1 MSPCFCQLL
10 YITSWKESLTTVKH
24 PGSQLW
30 HFTLRN
36 WTYIPN
42 ISQTALG
49 VASEPGAQTQWL
61 FQAHTQHF
69 HCGTLCS
76 QRTPTCPS
84 LQLGSDWQPC
94 QQVRQLCTKLVQRNR
109 HMYSDVCA
117 VCVCVCVVAQSCPT
131 LCNPMDCSPPGSS
144 VHGILQESLVQWV
157 AIPFSKGS
165 SRPRDQT
172 QVSFIAG
179 RFFTIWTTRE
189 ASEGRASN
197 SPFKIFFRLCC
208 NQFSSVAQL
217 CPTLCDPTD
226 YSMPGFPVHRQLPE
240 LAQTHVH
247 RVSDATQT
255 SHPLSFSS
263 PPALLLFSSCLVIIA
278 SVAIIMLI
286 HFFCSCIR
294 PKAMSGVCLGFFP
307 TYSRFRG
314 WGGGILKKQC
324 WPTRRVA
331 ASLS

>member
-1 MSPCFCQLL
+1 MSKLIKLYTFKPVWFITCQLYTSIKLSKVKGNPCFL
-10 YITSWKESLTTVKH
+10 H
-24 PGSQLW
+24 PQLW
-30 HFTLRN
+30 PFHLNYALGSYTSGKFLMNECLRVSASYS
-36 WTYIPN
+36 TSQVEKRSLPQSSILAVSSD
-42 ISQTALG
+42 ISPWGTELIFQTALG

-61 FQAHTQHF
+61 LQAHTQHL

-76 QRTPTCPS
+76 QRGPTCPS
-84 LQLGSDWQPC
+84 LQLGSDLQAC

-117 VCVCVCVVAQSCPT
+117 VCVCVYVVAQSCPT

-144 VHGILQESLVQWV
+144 VHGILQERLVQWV

-165 SRPRDQT
+165 SWPRDQT
-172 QVSFIAG
+172 QVSCIAG

-197 SPFKIFFRLCC
+197 SPFKIFFRFCC
-208 NQFSSVAQL
+208 NQFSSVAQSCL
-217 CPTLCDPTD
+217 TLCDPTD

-263 PPALLLFSSCLVIIA
+263 PPALLLL
-278 SVAIIMLI
+278 L
-286 HFFCSCIR
+286 
-294 PKAMSGVCLGFFP
+294 L
-307 TYSRFRG
+307 
-314 WGGGILKKQC
+314 LQ
-324 WPTRRVA
+324 
-331 ASLS
+331 